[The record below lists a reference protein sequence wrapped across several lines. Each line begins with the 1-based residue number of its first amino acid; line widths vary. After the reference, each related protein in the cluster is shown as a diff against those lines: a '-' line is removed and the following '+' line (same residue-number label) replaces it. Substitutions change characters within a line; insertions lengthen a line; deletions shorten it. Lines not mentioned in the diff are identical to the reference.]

1 MPPSAPSFQPDWAR
15 TRKVPTSGIFRDRIG
30 IITREYWRISLTL
43 RRLFDQGPEFLLAP
57 DLRPP
62 FRKAAGHT
70 PDFSLSAVCCIGGV
84 Q

>member
-30 IITREYWRISLTL
+30 IITREYWRVSLTL

-57 DLRPP
+57 DLGPLFPRRQAILPTFHSP
-62 FRKAAGHT
+62 LCAA
-70 PDFSLSAVCCIGGV
+70 
-84 Q
+84 